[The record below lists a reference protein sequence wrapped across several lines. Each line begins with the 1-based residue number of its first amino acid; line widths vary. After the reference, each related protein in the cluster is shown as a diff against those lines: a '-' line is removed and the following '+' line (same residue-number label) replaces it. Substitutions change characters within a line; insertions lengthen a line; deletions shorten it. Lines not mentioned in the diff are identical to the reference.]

1 MSTNVQLIWRK
12 IENLRRMRNYLDYS
26 LGQTLQ
32 LLPIS
37 DWYQLTPE
45 NHETLAA
52 FRVRF
57 SEFQE
62 HLGKVMRAIARE
74 EEQSTEPFSFV
85 LLYMEK
91 IGILDTVDHWKVIR
105 ELRNAVNH
113 EPSVSDRLPHT
124 DLELVHGKYEENEQR
139 LSEFFTALTQAASE
153 LFTWFNRTL
162 AFCKSTYPEPD
173 GTLCA

>member
-1 MSTNVQLIWRK
+1 MSTNVQLIWKK
-12 IENLRRMRNYLDYS
+12 IDHLRRMRNYLDYS
-26 LGQTLQ
+26 LEQTLL

-37 DWYQLTPE
+37 DWHLLTPE

-74 EEQSTEPFSFV
+74 EEQNIEPFSFV

-91 IGILDTVDHWKVIR
+91 IGILDTVDHWKMIR

-113 EPSVSDRLPHT
+113 E
-124 DLELVHGKYEENEQR
+124 YEENEQR

-153 LFTWFNRTL
+153 LYTWFNRTL
-162 AFCKSTYPEPD
+162 AFCKATYPEPD

>member
-1 MSTNVQLIWRK
+1 MNDHVQLIWK
-12 IENLRRMRNYLDYS
+12 KLEHLSRMRDYLSYS

-32 LLPIS
+32 LMPVTVWES
-37 DWYQLTPE
+37 LTPA

-62 HLGKVMRAIARE
+62 HLGKTMRAIAIE
-74 EEQSTEPFSFV
+74 EEQKAEPHTAM

-91 IGILDTVDHWKVIR
+91 LQIIESAQQWKEIR

-113 EPSVSDRLPHT
+113 E
-124 DLELVHGKYEENEQR
+124 YEENAVK
-139 LSEFFTALTQAASE
+139 LSEFFMELTQATPQ
-153 LFTWFNRTL
+153 LFNWHDNL
-162 AFCKSTYPEPD
+162 MNFCRDNYQ
-173 GTLCA
+173 